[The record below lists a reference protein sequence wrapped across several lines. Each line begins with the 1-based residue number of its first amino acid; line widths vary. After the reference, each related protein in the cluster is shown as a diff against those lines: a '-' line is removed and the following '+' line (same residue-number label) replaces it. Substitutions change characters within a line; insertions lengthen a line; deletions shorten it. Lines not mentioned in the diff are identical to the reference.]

1 MPCKF
6 RLCSWNIKIKAF
18 SEKGETECMGGS
30 VGHYWASVV
39 SLNQSIWA
47 RLYCK
52 GWNVWAQWPDHILCV
67 IKKKAIPS
75 LRADVLQKCVID
87 RSLSHTHTYTHKKIL
102 STQWELSSPGS
113 EWTSFCNC
121 QWEFSS
127 CVCDAV
133 SLKCIFKKFASVLD
147 IIIIIIMHIFSNIIF
162 KLK

>member
-18 SEKGETECMGGS
+18 PEKGETECMGGS

-87 RSLSHTHTYTHKKIL
+87 RSLSHTHTLVHAQKIL

-113 EWTSFCNC
+113 EWTSFVIVNGSLAHVFVMLSV
-121 QWEFSS
+121 WN
-127 CVCDAV
+127 A
-133 SLKCIFKKFASVLD
+133 SLKSLQVF
-147 IIIIIIMHIFSNIIF
+147 
-162 KLK
+162 